1 MQSIEQRASGIDQ
14 ILIEIEHIVAEQIVK
29 QQQTDHGIRRR
40 NQNLHPPAF
49 FQNMPGI
56 GECTKIKLKQRRSQI
71 TAQEISIV
79 QHIAKTGI

>member
-14 ILIEIEHIVAEQIVK
+14 IFIKVKHIVKESIGAL
-29 QQQTDHGIRRR
+29 QQTDHGIRRCK
-40 NQNLHPPAF
+40 QKLHPSAL

-56 GECTKIKLKQRRSQI
+56 GECAKIKLKQRRSQI